1 MNGFPL
7 TVADV
12 LTKKLFKARSLLLVH
27 KDKSMS
33 SNGAYRRKYGCSQIA
48 KVQ

>member
-12 LTKKLFKARSLLLVH
+12 LTKKLFSSAKLIAGAQG
-27 KDKSMS
+27 KSMS
-33 SNGAYRRKYGCSQIA
+33 SNGCISSKIWMLQNY
-48 KVQ
+48 

>member
-33 SNGAYRRKYGCSQIA
+33 SNGARRKYGCSQIA